1 MSAFHALVV
10 TQRGG
15 ACLYDLDVIPA
26 HNDNQTRL
34 SVSLHGRQSIQ
45 PPEPGDRATVYET
58 VVGTKH
64 VLYHGEISLVDV
76 DFVNEVCHLVLEH
89 AC

>member
-10 TQRGG
+10 AKRGG
-15 ACLYDLDVIPA
+15 ACLYDLNVVPA
-26 HNDNQTRL
+26 HNGDQTRF
-34 SVSLHGRQSIQ
+34 SVSLHGRPNIQ

-58 VVGTKH
+58 VVGTKR
-64 VLYHGEISLVDV
+64 VLYHGEISLVDA

>member
-1 MSAFHALVV
+1 MSVFHALVV

-15 ACLYDLDVIPA
+15 ACLYDLNVIPA
-26 HNDNQTRL
+26 HNGGQTRF
-34 SVSLHGRQSIQ
+34 SVSLRGRPNIQ
-45 PPEPGDRATVYET
+45 PPEPGDRATIYET
-58 VVGTKH
+58 VVGTKR
-64 VLYHGEISLVDV
+64 VLYHGEISLVDA